1 MAKIIE
7 KYNAAKD
14 FVFKD
19 IWRADMDN
27 MSNRK
32 RSAFNILKV
41 LIIAVRGFVENGC
54 AVRASALTYFTLLS
68 SVPVV
73 ALAFALAKG
82 FGLEN
87 FVVDIIKDSFA
98 ANPETADYLISFAS
112 SMLENAKGGV
122 IAGIGVV
129 MLLYSVFELL
139 SHVEEAFNYMW
150 NIKKNRPILRKVTD
164 YMTIM
169 VFSPILI
176 ITASSATFFVR
187 TELDD
192 YFTDYLSPVSTVIIK
207 VLPYVLMAI
216 VFTLVYLIMPNT
228 KVNVKSALVA
238 GVITGIAFQVWQWV
252 YVAFQV
258 GVSEYGAVY
267 GSFAA
272 LPLFLVW
279 LQVSWIIVLL
289 GCEVAYSVQNVNN
302 YSTELSAGNIS
313 TRFMKRVSI
322 LLMTKIV
329 KNFAESK
336 PPKDAATW
344 SEELKIS
351 QKLFLHVAQR
361 LQDIGLLAELRNDGS
376 GSPIYI
382 PATDTANINVDTICS
397 RIESYGEDDDFPLQ
411 MTGDLECIDHLAA
424 EGEKAMREKL
434 EGRLVRDINL

>member
-1 MAKIIE
+1 MPKIVE

-19 IWRADMDN
+19 IWRADLEN
-27 MSNRK
+27 MSTRK
-32 RSAFNILKV
+32 RSAFNILKI
-41 LIIAVRGFVENGC
+41 LIIAVRGFVENRC
-54 AVRASALTYFTLLS
+54 AVRASSLTYFTLLS

-82 FGLEN
+82 FGLEG
-87 FVVDIIKDSFA
+87 FVVEAIRESFS

-112 SMLENAKGGV
+112 SMLENAKGGI
-122 IAGIGVV
+122 IAGVGVI
-129 MLLYSVFELL
+129 MLLYAVFELL
-139 SHVEEAFNYMW
+139 SHVEESFNFMW
-150 NIKKNRPILRKVTD
+150 NIKKNRPILRKITD

-187 TELDD
+187 AKLGD
-192 YFTDYLSPVSTVIIK
+192 YFADYLSPVLTVIIK
-207 VLPYVLMAI
+207 ILPYVLMAI
-216 VFTLVYLIMPNT
+216 VFTLVYLILPNT
-228 KVNVKSALVA
+228 KVNVKSAVSA
-238 GVITGIAFQVWQWV
+238 GVITGVVFQIWQWA

-289 GCEVAYSVQNVNN
+289 GCMIAYSVQNVNN

-336 PPKDAATW
+336 PPKDASTW
-344 SEELKIS
+344 SEELRIS

-361 LQDIGLLAELRNDGS
+361 LQDVGLLAELRNDGG

-382 PATDTANINVDTICS
+382 PATDTANISVDTICS
-397 RIESYGEDDDFPLQ
+397 RIESYGEDENFPLQ
-411 MTGDLECIDHLAA
+411 MTGDLERIDHLAA
-424 EGEKAMREKL
+424 EGEKAMKDVMEKK
-434 EGRLVRDINL
+434 LVKEI

>member
-1 MAKIIE
+1 MPKIRE

-19 IWRADMDN
+19 IWRADMDK
-27 MSNRK
+27 MSTRR
-32 RSAFNILKV
+32 RSAFNILKI
-41 LIIAVRGFVENGC
+41 LIIAVRGFVENKC

-82 FGLEN
+82 FGLES
-87 FVVDIIKDSFA
+87 FVVDVIRDSFS
-98 ANPETADYLISFAS
+98 ANPETADYLISFSS
-112 SMLENAKGGV
+112 SMLENAKGGI
-122 IAGIGVV
+122 IAGVGVI
-129 MLLYSVFELL
+129 MLLYAVFELL
-139 SHVEEAFNYMW
+139 SHVEESFNFMW
-150 NIKKNRPILRKVTD
+150 NIKQNRPILRKITD

-187 TELDD
+187 AKLGD
-192 YFTDYLSPVSTVIIK
+192 YFADYLSPVLTVIIK

-216 VFTLVYLIMPNT
+216 VFTLVYLILPNT

-238 GVITGIAFQVWQWV
+238 GVITGIVFQVWQWA

-289 GCEVAYSVQNVNN
+289 GCMIAYSVQNVNN

-336 PPKDAATW
+336 PPKDASTW
-344 SEELKIS
+344 SEELRIS

-361 LQDIGLLAELRNDGS
+361 LQDVGLLAELRNDGG

-382 PATDTANINVDTICS
+382 PATDTANISVDTICS
-397 RIESYGEDDDFPLQ
+397 RIESYGEDENFPLQ
-411 MTGDLECIDHLAA
+411 LTGDLERIDHLAA
-424 EGEKAMREKL
+424 EGEKAMKDVMEKK
-434 EGRLVRDINL
+434 LVKEI

>member
-1 MAKIIE
+1 MPSILE
-7 KYNAAKD
+7 RYNAAKD

-19 IWRADMDN
+19 IWRADDN
-27 MSNRK
+27 SMSSRK
-32 RSAFNILKV
+32 RSMFHILKI
-41 LIIAVRGFVENGC
+41 LIIAVRGFVDNGC

-82 FGLEN
+82 FGLEE
-87 FVVDIIKDSFA
+87 FVVSLIRDSFA
-98 ANPETADYLISFAS
+98 ANPETAEYLISFSS
-112 SMLENAKGGV
+112 SMLENTKGGL
-122 IAGIGVV
+122 IAGIGVI

-139 SHVEEAFNYMW
+139 SHIEEAFNFMW

-187 TELDD
+187 AKLGD
-192 YFTDYLSPVSTVIIK
+192 YFSDYLSPVLTVIINI
-207 VLPYVLMAI
+207 LPYVLMSI
-216 VFTLVYLIMPNT
+216 VFSLVYLIMPNT
-228 KVNVKSALVA
+228 KVNFKSAIVA
-238 GVITGIAFQVWQWV
+238 GVITGIVFQVWQWA

-272 LPLFLVW
+272 LPLFLAW

-313 TRFMKRVSI
+313 PRLMKRVSI

-336 PPKDAATW
+336 PPKDASTW

-361 LQDIGLLAELRNDGS
+361 LQDVGLLAELRNDGG

-382 PATDTANINVDTICS
+382 PATDTANISVDTICS
-397 RIESYGEDDDFPLQ
+397 RIESYGEDDSFPLQ
-411 MTGDLECIDHLAA
+411 LTGEMQHIVRLAE
-424 EGEKAMREKL
+424 EGEKAMKEVMGKK
-434 EGRLVRDINL
+434 LVREI

>member
-1 MAKIIE
+1 MAKLID

-14 FVFKD
+14 FVVKD

-27 MSNRK
+27 MSTRK
-32 RSAFNILKV
+32 RSAFNILKI
-41 LIIAVRGFVENGC
+41 LIIAVRGFIENGC

-82 FGLEN
+82 FGLED
-87 FVVDIIKDSFA
+87 FVVNVIKDSFA

-112 SMLENAKGGV
+112 SMLENAKGGI
-122 IAGIGVV
+122 IAGIGVI
-129 MLLYSVFELL
+129 MLLYAVFELL

-187 TELDD
+187 TKLDE
-192 YFTDYLSPVSTVIIK
+192 YFTDYLSPVLTVIIN
-207 VLPYVLMAI
+207 VLPYLLMAI
-216 VFTLVYLIMPNT
+216 VFTLVYLILPNT
-228 KVNVKSALVA
+228 KVNFKSALSA
-238 GVITGIAFQVWQWV
+238 GVITGIVFQVWQWA

-313 TRFMKRVSI
+313 PRLMKRVSI

-336 PPKDAATW
+336 PPKDATTW

-361 LQDIGLLAELRNDGS
+361 LQDVGLLAELRNDGG

-382 PATDTANINVDTICS
+382 PATDIANITVDTICS
-397 RIESYGEDDDFPLQ
+397 RIDSYGEDESFPLQ
-411 MTGDLECIDHLAA
+411 SISDMKQIDSLAS
-424 EGEKAMREKL
+424 EGEKAMKEVMGK
-434 EGRLVRDINL
+434 RLVKEI

>member
-1 MAKIIE
+1 MAKLID
-7 KYNAAKD
+7 KYNAAKN
-14 FVFKD
+14 FVVKD

-32 RSAFNILKV
+32 RSAFHILKI
-41 LIIAVRGFVENGC
+41 LIIAVRGFIENGC

-87 FVVDIIKDSFA
+87 IVTDLIRDSFA
-98 ANPETADYLISFAS
+98 ANPETANYLIQFS
-112 SMLENAKGGV
+112 STMLEETKGGL
-122 IAGIGVV
+122 IAGIGVI

-139 SHVEEAFNYMW
+139 SHIEEAFNFMW

-187 TELDD
+187 AKLGD
-192 YFTDYLSPVSTVIIK
+192 YFTDYLSPLLTVIIK
-207 VLPYVLMAI
+207 VLPYILMVI

-228 KVNVKSALVA
+228 KVNFKSAISA
-238 GVITGIAFQVWQWV
+238 GVMTGIVFQVWQWA

-313 TRFMKRVSI
+313 PRLMKRVSM
-322 LLMTKIV
+322 LLMTKII
-329 KNFAESK
+329 KNFADSN
-336 PPKDAATW
+336 PPKDALAW

-361 LQDIGLLAELRNDGS
+361 LQDVGLLAELRNDGG

-382 PATDTANINVDTICS
+382 PAMDISKISVDTICS
-397 RIESYGEDDDFPLQ
+397 RIEAYGEDDNFPLQ
-411 MTGDLECIDHLAA
+411 MIGDMKRIDKLAV
-424 EGEKAMREKL
+424 EKEEKMREEMRKV
-434 EGRLVRDINL
+434 LVKDI

>member
-1 MAKIIE
+1 MAKLID
-7 KYNAAKD
+7 KYNAAKN
-14 FVFKD
+14 FVVKD

-32 RSAFNILKV
+32 RSAFHILKI
-41 LIIAVRGFVENGC
+41 LIIAVRGFIENGC

-87 FVVDIIKDSFA
+87 IVTDLIRDSFA
-98 ANPETADYLISFAS
+98 ANPETANYLIQFS
-112 SMLENAKGGV
+112 STMLEETKGGL
-122 IAGIGVV
+122 IAGIGVI

-139 SHVEEAFNYMW
+139 SHIEEAFNFMW

-187 TELDD
+187 AKLGD
-192 YFTDYLSPVSTVIIK
+192 YFTDYLSPLLTVIIK
-207 VLPYVLMAI
+207 VLPYILMVI

-228 KVNVKSALVA
+228 KVNFKSAISA
-238 GVITGIAFQVWQWV
+238 GVITGIVFQVWQWA

-313 TRFMKRVSI
+313 PRLMKRVSM
-322 LLMTKIV
+322 LLMTKII
-329 KNFAESK
+329 KNFADSN
-336 PPKDAATW
+336 PPKDALTW

-361 LQDIGLLAELRNDGS
+361 LQDVGLLAELRNDGG

-382 PATDTANINVDTICS
+382 PAMDISKISVDTICS
-397 RIESYGEDDDFPLQ
+397 RIEAYGEDDNFPLQ
-411 MTGDLECIDHLAA
+411 MIGDMKHIDKLAV
-424 EGEKAMREKL
+424 EKEEKMREEMRKV
-434 EGRLVRDINL
+434 LVKDI

>member
-1 MAKIIE
+1 MAKLID
-7 KYNAAKD
+7 KYNAAKN
-14 FVFKD
+14 FVVKD

-32 RSAFNILKV
+32 RSAFHILKI
-41 LIIAVRGFVENGC
+41 LIIAVRGFIENGC

-87 FVVDIIKDSFA
+87 IVTDLIRDSFA
-98 ANPETADYLISFAS
+98 ANPETANYLIQFS
-112 SMLENAKGGV
+112 STMLEETKGGL
-122 IAGIGVV
+122 IAGIGVI

-139 SHVEEAFNYMW
+139 SHIEEAFNFMW

-187 TELDD
+187 AKLSD
-192 YFTDYLSPVSTVIIK
+192 YFTDYLSPLLTVIIK
-207 VLPYVLMAI
+207 VLPYILMVI

-228 KVNVKSALVA
+228 KVNFKSAISA
-238 GVITGIAFQVWQWV
+238 GVMTGIVFQVWQWA

-313 TRFMKRVSI
+313 PRLMKRVSM
-322 LLMTKIV
+322 LLMTKII
-329 KNFAESK
+329 KNFADSN
-336 PPKDAATW
+336 PPKDALTW

-361 LQDIGLLAELRNDGS
+361 LQDVGLLAELRNDGG

-382 PATDTANINVDTICS
+382 PAMDISKISVDTICS
-397 RIESYGEDDDFPLQ
+397 RIEAYGEDDNFPLQ
-411 MTGDLECIDHLAA
+411 MIGDMKRIDKLAV
-424 EGEKAMREKL
+424 EKEEKMREEMRKV
-434 EGRLVRDINL
+434 LVKDI

>member
-1 MAKIIE
+1 MAKLID

-32 RSAFNILKV
+32 RNAFNILKI
-41 LIIAVRGFVENGC
+41 LIIAVRGFIENGC

-87 FVVDIIKDSFA
+87 IVTDLIRDSFA
-98 ANPETADYLISFAS
+98 ANPETANYLIQFS
-112 SMLENAKGGV
+112 STMLEETKGGL
-122 IAGIGVV
+122 IAGIGVI

-139 SHVEEAFNYMW
+139 SHIEEAFNFMW

-187 TELDD
+187 AKLGD
-192 YFTDYLSPVSTVIIK
+192 YFTDYLSPLLTVIIK
-207 VLPYVLMAI
+207 VLPYILMVI

-228 KVNVKSALVA
+228 KVNFKSAISA
-238 GVITGIAFQVWQWV
+238 GVMTGIVFQVWQWA

-313 TRFMKRVSI
+313 PRLMKRVSM
-322 LLMTKIV
+322 LLMTKII
-329 KNFAESK
+329 KNFADSN
-336 PPKDAATW
+336 PPKDALTW

-361 LQDIGLLAELRNDGS
+361 LQDVGLLAELRNDGG

-382 PATDTANINVDTICS
+382 PAMDISKISVDTICS
-397 RIESYGEDDDFPLQ
+397 RIEAYGEDDNFPLQ
-411 MTGDLECIDHLAA
+411 MIGDMKRIDKLAV
-424 EGEKAMREKL
+424 EKEEKMREEMRKV
-434 EGRLVRDINL
+434 LVKDI

>member
-1 MAKIIE
+1 MAKIVD
-7 KYNAAKD
+7 KYNEAKD
-14 FVFKD
+14 FVIRD
-19 IWRADMDN
+19 IWQADVNSMTT
-27 MSNRK
+27 RK
-32 RSAFNILKV
+32 RSAFHILKI
-41 LIIAVRGFVENGC
+41 LIIAVRGFIENKC

-82 FGLEN
+82 FGLED
-87 FVVDIIKDSFA
+87 FVVSIIRDSFA
-98 ANPETADYLISFAS
+98 ANPETADYLIQFAS
-112 SMLENAKGGV
+112 SMLENTKGGL
-122 IAGIGVV
+122 IAGIGVI

-139 SHVEEAFNYMW
+139 SHIEEAFNFMW
-150 NIKKNRPILRKVTD
+150 NIKKNRPLLRKITD
-164 YMTIM
+164 YISIM

-187 TELDD
+187 AQLGD
-192 YFTDYLSPVSTVIIK
+192 YFADYLSPILTVIIGI
-207 VLPYVLMAI
+207 LPYVLMSI

-228 KVNVKSALVA
+228 KVSVKSALSA
-238 GVITGIAFQVWQWV
+238 GVITGVVFQVWQWV

-279 LQVSWIIVLL
+279 LQISWIIVLL

-302 YSTELSAGNIS
+302 YSSELSARNIS
-313 TRFMKRVSI
+313 PRLMKRVSM
-322 LLMTKIV
+322 LLMTKIT

-336 PPKDAATW
+336 PPKDATTW
-344 SEELKIS
+344 SEELQIS

-361 LQDIGLLAELRNDGS
+361 LQDVGLLAEIRNDGG

-382 PATDTANINVDTICS
+382 PATDIANISVDTICS
-397 RIESYGEDDDFPLQ
+397 RIDSYGEDDNFPLRIE
-411 MTGDLECIDHLAA
+411 GDMSRIDKISD
-424 EGEKAMREKL
+424 EMEKKAHEDMHKV
-434 EGRLVRDINL
+434 LVKDI

>member
-1 MAKIIE
+1 MPKIVE

-19 IWRADMDN
+19 IWRADLEN
-27 MSNRK
+27 MSTRK
-32 RSAFNILKV
+32 RSAFNILKI
-41 LIIAVRGFVENGC
+41 LIRAVRGFVENKC

-82 FGLEN
+82 FGLES
-87 FVVDIIKDSFA
+87 FVVDVIRDSFS
-98 ANPETADYLISFAS
+98 ANPETADYLISFSS
-112 SMLENAKGGV
+112 SMLENAKGGI
-122 IAGIGVV
+122 IAGVGVI
-129 MLLYSVFELL
+129 MLLYAVFELL
-139 SHVEEAFNYMW
+139 SHVEESFNFMW
-150 NIKKNRPILRKVTD
+150 NIKQNRPILRKITD

-187 TELDD
+187 AKLGD
-192 YFTDYLSPVSTVIIK
+192 YFADYLSPVLTVIIK

-216 VFTLVYLIMPNT
+216 VFTLVYLILPNT

-238 GVITGIAFQVWQWV
+238 GVITGIVFQVWQWA

-289 GCEVAYSVQNVNN
+289 GCMIAYSVQNVNN

-361 LQDIGLLAELRNDGS
+361 LQDVGLLAELRNDSG

-382 PATDTANINVDTICS
+382 PATDTANISVDTICS
-397 RIESYGEDDDFPLQ
+397 RIESYGEDENFPLQ
-411 MTGDLECIDHLAA
+411 MTGDLERIDRLAA
-424 EGEKAMREKL
+424 EGEKAMRDVMEK
-434 EGRLVRDINL
+434 RLGKEI

>member
-1 MAKIIE
+1 MPSILE
-7 KYNAAKD
+7 RYNAAKD

-19 IWRADMDN
+19 IWRADDN
-27 MSNRK
+27 SMSSRK
-32 RSAFNILKV
+32 RSMFHILKI

-82 FGLEN
+82 FGLEE
-87 FVVDIIKDSFA
+87 FVVSLIRDSFA
-98 ANPETADYLISFAS
+98 ANPETAEYLISFSS
-112 SMLENAKGGV
+112 SMLENTKGGL
-122 IAGIGVV
+122 IAGIGVI

-139 SHVEEAFNYMW
+139 SHIEEAFNFMW

-187 TELDD
+187 AKLGD
-192 YFTDYLSPVSTVIIK
+192 YFSDYLSPVLTVIINI
-207 VLPYVLMAI
+207 LPYVLMSI
-216 VFTLVYLIMPNT
+216 VFSLVYLIMPNT
-228 KVNVKSALVA
+228 KVNFKSAIVA
-238 GVITGIAFQVWQWV
+238 GVITGIVFQVWQWA

-272 LPLFLVW
+272 LPLFLAW

-313 TRFMKRVSI
+313 PRLMKRVSI

-329 KNFAESK
+329 KNFAESN
-336 PPKDAATW
+336 PPKDASTW

-361 LQDIGLLAELRNDGS
+361 LQDVGLLAELRNDGG

-382 PATDTANINVDTICS
+382 PATDIAKINVNTICS
-397 RIESYGEDDDFPLQ
+397 RIESYGEDDNFPLV
-411 MTGDLECIDHLAA
+411 MSGDLERIDHLAA
-424 EGEKAMREKL
+424 EGETAMKEIMDKK
-434 EGRLVRDINL
+434 LVRDI

>member
-1 MAKIIE
+1 MAKLID
-7 KYNAAKD
+7 KYNAAKN
-14 FVFKD
+14 FVVKD

-32 RSAFNILKV
+32 RSAFHILKI
-41 LIIAVRGFVENGC
+41 LIIAVRGFIENGC

-87 FVVDIIKDSFA
+87 IVTDLIRDSFA
-98 ANPETADYLISFAS
+98 ANPETANYLIQFS
-112 SMLENAKGGV
+112 STMLEETKGGL
-122 IAGIGVV
+122 IAGIGVI

-139 SHVEEAFNYMW
+139 SHIEEAFNFMW

-187 TELDD
+187 AKLGD
-192 YFTDYLSPVSTVIIK
+192 YFTDYLSPLLTVIIK
-207 VLPYVLMAI
+207 VLPYILMVI

-228 KVNVKSALVA
+228 KVNFKSAISA
-238 GVITGIAFQVWQWV
+238 GVMTGIVFQVWQWA

-313 TRFMKRVSI
+313 PRLMKRVSM
-322 LLMTKIV
+322 LLMTKII
-329 KNFAESK
+329 KNFADSN
-336 PPKDAATW
+336 PPKDALTW

-361 LQDIGLLAELRNDGS
+361 LQDVGLLAELRNDGG

-382 PATDTANINVDTICS
+382 PAMDISKISVDTICS
-397 RIESYGEDDDFPLQ
+397 RIEAYGEDDNFPLQ
-411 MTGDLECIDHLAA
+411 MIGDMKRIDKLAV
-424 EGEKAMREKL
+424 EKEEKMREEMRKV
-434 EGRLVRDINL
+434 LVKDI

>member
-1 MAKIIE
+1 MPKIRE

-19 IWRADMDN
+19 IWRADMDK
-27 MSNRK
+27 MSTRR
-32 RSAFNILKV
+32 RSAFNILKI
-41 LIIAVRGFVENGC
+41 LIIAVRGFVENKC

-82 FGLEN
+82 FGLES
-87 FVVDIIKDSFA
+87 FVVDVIRDSFS
-98 ANPETADYLISFAS
+98 ANPETADYLISFSS
-112 SMLENAKGGV
+112 SMLENAKGGI
-122 IAGIGVV
+122 IAGVGVI
-129 MLLYSVFELL
+129 MLLYAVFELL
-139 SHVEEAFNYMW
+139 SHVEESFNFMW
-150 NIKKNRPILRKVTD
+150 NIKQNRPILRKITD

-187 TELDD
+187 AKLGD
-192 YFTDYLSPVSTVIIK
+192 YFADYLSPVLTVIIK

-216 VFTLVYLIMPNT
+216 VFTLVYLILPNT

-238 GVITGIAFQVWQWV
+238 GVITGIVFQVWQWA

-289 GCEVAYSVQNVNN
+289 GCMIAYSVQNVNN

-336 PPKDAATW
+336 PPKDASTW
-344 SEELKIS
+344 SEELRIS

-361 LQDIGLLAELRNDGS
+361 LQDVGLLAELRNDGG

-382 PATDTANINVDTICS
+382 PATDTANISVDTICS
-397 RIESYGEDDDFPLQ
+397 RIESYGEDENFPLQ
-411 MTGDLECIDHLAA
+411 MTGDLERIDHLAA
-424 EGEKAMREKL
+424 EGEKAMKDVMEKK
-434 EGRLVRDINL
+434 LVKEI

>member
-1 MAKIIE
+1 MAKLID

-14 FVFKD
+14 FVVKD

-32 RSAFNILKV
+32 RSAFHVLKI
-41 LIIAVRGFVENGC
+41 LIIAVRGFIENGC

-87 FVVDIIKDSFA
+87 IVTDLIRDSFA
-98 ANPETADYLISFAS
+98 ANPETANYLIQFS
-112 SMLENAKGGV
+112 STMLEETKGGL
-122 IAGIGVV
+122 IAGIGVI

-139 SHVEEAFNYMW
+139 SHIEEAFNFMW

-187 TELDD
+187 AKLGD
-192 YFTDYLSPVSTVIIK
+192 YFTDYLSPLLTVIIK
-207 VLPYVLMAI
+207 VLPYILMAI

-228 KVNVKSALVA
+228 KVNFKSAISA
-238 GVITGIAFQVWQWV
+238 GVMTGIVFQVWQWA

-313 TRFMKRVSI
+313 PRLMKRVSM
-322 LLMTKIV
+322 LLMTKII
-329 KNFAESK
+329 KNFADSN
-336 PPKDAATW
+336 PPKDALTW

-361 LQDIGLLAELRNDGS
+361 LQDVGLLAELRNDGG

-382 PATDTANINVDTICS
+382 PATDIANITVDTICS
-397 RIESYGEDDDFPLQ
+397 RIDSYGEDESFPLQ
-411 MTGDLECIDHLAA
+411 SISDMKQIDSLAS
-424 EGEKAMREKL
+424 EGEKAMKEVMGK
-434 EGRLVRDINL
+434 RLVKEI

>member
-1 MAKIIE
+1 
-7 KYNAAKD
+7 
-14 FVFKD
+14 
-19 IWRADMDN
+19 
-27 MSNRK
+27 
-32 RSAFNILKV
+32 
-41 LIIAVRGFVENGC
+41 
-54 AVRASALTYFTLLS
+54 VRASALTYFTLLS

-87 FVVDIIKDSFA
+87 IVTDLIRDSFA
-98 ANPETADYLISFAS
+98 ANPETANYLIQFS
-112 SMLENAKGGV
+112 STMLEETKGGL
-122 IAGIGVV
+122 IAGIGVI

-139 SHVEEAFNYMW
+139 SHIEEAFNFMW

-187 TELDD
+187 AKLGD
-192 YFTDYLSPVSTVIIK
+192 YFTDYLSPLLTLIIK
-207 VLPYVLMAI
+207 VLPYILMVI

-228 KVNVKSALVA
+228 KVNFKSAISA
-238 GVITGIAFQVWQWV
+238 GVMTGIVFQVWQWA

-313 TRFMKRVSI
+313 PRLMKRVSM
-322 LLMTKIV
+322 LLMTKII
-329 KNFAESK
+329 KNFADSN
-336 PPKDAATW
+336 PPKDALTW

-361 LQDIGLLAELRNDGS
+361 LQDVGLLAELRNDGG

-382 PATDTANINVDTICS
+382 PAMDISKISVDTICS
-397 RIESYGEDDDFPLQ
+397 RIEAYGEDDNFPLQ
-411 MTGDLECIDHLAA
+411 MIGDMKRIDKLAV
-424 EGEKAMREKL
+424 EKEEKMREEMRKV
-434 EGRLVRDINL
+434 LVKDI

>member
-1 MAKIIE
+1 MAKLID

-14 FVFKD
+14 FVVKD

-32 RSAFNILKV
+32 RSAFHVLKI
-41 LIIAVRGFVENGC
+41 LIIAVRGFIENGC

-87 FVVDIIKDSFA
+87 IVTDLIRDSFA
-98 ANPETADYLISFAS
+98 ANPETANYLIQFS
-112 SMLENAKGGV
+112 STMLEETKGGL
-122 IAGIGVV
+122 IAGIGVI

-139 SHVEEAFNYMW
+139 SHIEEAFNFMW

-187 TELDD
+187 AKLGD
-192 YFTDYLSPVSTVIIK
+192 YFTDYLSPLLTVIIK
-207 VLPYVLMAI
+207 VLPYILMAI

-228 KVNVKSALVA
+228 KVNFKSAISA
-238 GVITGIAFQVWQWV
+238 GVMTGIVFQVWQWA

-313 TRFMKRVSI
+313 PRLMKRVSM
-322 LLMTKIV
+322 LLMTKII
-329 KNFAESK
+329 KNFADSN
-336 PPKDAATW
+336 PPKDALTW

-361 LQDIGLLAELRNDGS
+361 LQDVGLLAELRNDGG

-382 PATDTANINVDTICS
+382 PATDIANITVDTICS
-397 RIESYGEDDDFPLQ
+397 RIDSYGEDESFPLQ
-411 MTGDLECIDHLAA
+411 SISDMKQIDSLAS
-424 EGEKAMREKL
+424 EGEKAMKEVMGKW
-434 EGRLVRDINL
+434 LVKEI

>member
-19 IWRADMDN
+19 IWRADMEN
-27 MSNRK
+27 MSTRK
-32 RSAFNILKV
+32 RSAFNILKI

-87 FVVDIIKDSFA
+87 FVVDVIKDSFA
-98 ANPETADYLISFAS
+98 ANPETADYLITFAS

-129 MLLYSVFELL
+129 MLLYAVFELL
-139 SHVEEAFNYMW
+139 SHVEEAFNFMW

-187 TELDD
+187 TELDA
-192 YFTDYLSPVSTVIIK
+192 YFSDYLSPVVTLVIK

-238 GVITGIAFQVWQWV
+238 GVITGIVFQVWQWA

-289 GCEVAYSVQNVNN
+289 GCEVASQFSICV
-302 YSTELSAGNIS
+302 LSS
-313 TRFMKRVSI
+313 
-322 LLMTKIV
+322 L
-329 KNFAESK
+329 
-336 PPKDAATW
+336 
-344 SEELKIS
+344 
-351 QKLFLHVAQR
+351 
-361 LQDIGLLAELRNDGS
+361 
-376 GSPIYI
+376 
-382 PATDTANINVDTICS
+382 
-397 RIESYGEDDDFPLQ
+397 
-411 MTGDLECIDHLAA
+411 
-424 EGEKAMREKL
+424 
-434 EGRLVRDINL
+434 

>member
-1 MAKIIE
+1 MAKLID

-14 FVFKD
+14 FVVKD

-32 RSAFNILKV
+32 RSAFHVLKI
-41 LIIAVRGFVENGC
+41 LIIAVRGFIENGC

-87 FVVDIIKDSFA
+87 IVTDLIRDSFA
-98 ANPETADYLISFAS
+98 ANPETANYLIQFS
-112 SMLENAKGGV
+112 STMLEETKGGL
-122 IAGIGVV
+122 IAGIGVI

-139 SHVEEAFNYMW
+139 SHIEEAFNFMW

-187 TELDD
+187 AKLGD
-192 YFTDYLSPVSTVIIK
+192 YFTDYLSPLLTVIIK
-207 VLPYVLMAI
+207 VLPYILMAI

-228 KVNVKSALVA
+228 KVNFKSAISA
-238 GVITGIAFQVWQWV
+238 GVMTGIVFQVWQWA

-313 TRFMKRVSI
+313 PRLMKRVSM
-322 LLMTKIV
+322 LLMTKII
-329 KNFAESK
+329 KNFADSN
-336 PPKDAATW
+336 PPKDALTW

-361 LQDIGLLAELRNDGS
+361 LQDVGLLAELRNDGG

-382 PATDTANINVDTICS
+382 PAMDISKISVDTICS
-397 RIESYGEDDDFPLQ
+397 RIEAYGEDDNFPLQ
-411 MTGDLECIDHLAA
+411 MIGDMKRIDKLAV
-424 EGEKAMREKL
+424 EKEEKMREEMRKV
-434 EGRLVRDINL
+434 LVKDI

>member
-1 MAKIIE
+1 MAKLID
-7 KYNAAKD
+7 KYNAAKN
-14 FVFKD
+14 FVVKD

-32 RSAFNILKV
+32 RSAFHILKI
-41 LIIAVRGFVENGC
+41 LIIAVRGFIENGC

-87 FVVDIIKDSFA
+87 IVTDLIRDSFA
-98 ANPETADYLISFAS
+98 ANPETANYLIQFS
-112 SMLENAKGGV
+112 STMLEETKGGL
-122 IAGIGVV
+122 IAGIGVI

-139 SHVEEAFNYMW
+139 SHIEEAFNFMW

-187 TELDD
+187 AKLGD
-192 YFTDYLSPVSTVIIK
+192 YFTDYLSPLLTLIIK
-207 VLPYVLMAI
+207 VLPYILMVI

-228 KVNVKSALVA
+228 KVNFKSAISA
-238 GVITGIAFQVWQWV
+238 GVMTGIVFQVWQWA

-313 TRFMKRVSI
+313 PRLMKRVSM
-322 LLMTKIV
+322 LLMTKII
-329 KNFAESK
+329 KNFADSN
-336 PPKDAATW
+336 PPKDALTW

-361 LQDIGLLAELRNDGS
+361 LQDVGLLAELRNDGG

-382 PATDTANINVDTICS
+382 PAMDISKISVDTICS
-397 RIESYGEDDDFPLQ
+397 RIEAYGEDDNFPLQ
-411 MTGDLECIDHLAA
+411 MIGDMKRIDKLAV
-424 EGEKAMREKL
+424 EKEEKMREEMRKV
-434 EGRLVRDINL
+434 LVKDI

>member
-1 MAKIIE
+1 MAKLID

-14 FVFKD
+14 FVVKD

-27 MSNRK
+27 MSTRK
-32 RSAFNILKV
+32 RSAFNILKI

-82 FGLEN
+82 FGLETI
-87 FVVDIIKDSFA
+87 VTDLIRDSFA

-112 SMLENAKGGV
+112 SMLENAKGGL
-122 IAGIGVV
+122 IAGIGVI

-139 SHVEEAFNYMW
+139 SHVEEAFNFMW

-187 TELDD
+187 TKLDE
-192 YFTDYLSPVSTVIIK
+192 YFTDYLSPVLTVIIN
-207 VLPYVLMAI
+207 VLPYLLMAI

-228 KVNVKSALVA
+228 KVNFKSALSA
-238 GVITGIAFQVWQWV
+238 GVITGIVFQVWQWA

-313 TRFMKRVSI
+313 PRLMKRVSM

-336 PPKDAATW
+336 PPKDATAW

-361 LQDIGLLAELRNDGS
+361 LQDVGLLAELRNDGG

-382 PATDTANINVDTICS
+382 PAIDIANITVDTICS
-397 RIESYGEDDDFPLQ
+397 RIDSYGEDESFPLQ
-411 MTGDLECIDHLAA
+411 SISDMKQIDSLAS
-424 EGEKAMREKL
+424 EGEKAMKEVMGK
-434 EGRLVRDINL
+434 RLVKEI

>member
-1 MAKIIE
+1 MPKIVE

-14 FVFKD
+14 FVFRD

-27 MSNRK
+27 MSSRK
-32 RSAFNILKV
+32 RSAFNILKI
-41 LIIAVRGFVENGC
+41 LIIAVRGFVENKC

-68 SVPVV
+68 SVPVI

-82 FGLEN
+82 FGLEG
-87 FVVDIIKDSFA
+87 FVVEVIRDSFS

-112 SMLENAKGGV
+112 SMLENTKGGI
-122 IAGIGVV
+122 IAGIGVI
-129 MLLYSVFELL
+129 MLLYAVFELL
-139 SHVEEAFNYMW
+139 NHVEEAFNFMW
-150 NIKKNRPILRKVTD
+150 NIKKNRPILRKITD

-187 TELDD
+187 AKLGD
-192 YFTDYLSPVSTVIIK
+192 YFADYLSPVLTVIIK
-207 VLPYVLMAI
+207 VSPYVLMAI

-228 KVNVKSALVA
+228 KVNVKSAVSA
-238 GVITGIAFQVWQWV
+238 GVITGVVFQVWQWA

-289 GCEVAYSVQNVNN
+289 GCMIAYSVQNVNN

-313 TRFMKRVSI
+313 SRLLKRVSI

-336 PPKDAATW
+336 PPKDAMTW

-351 QKLFLHVAQR
+351 QKLFLHAAQR
-361 LQDIGLLAELRNDGS
+361 LQDVGLLAEVRNDGG

-382 PATDTANINVDTICS
+382 PATDIANISVDTICS
-397 RIESYGEDDDFPLQ
+397 RIEAYGEDDSFPLQ
-411 MTGDLECIDHLAA
+411 VTGEMQHIDRVAS
-424 EGEKAMREKL
+424 EGEKAMKEVMGKKL
-434 EGRLVRDINL
+434 VKDI

>member
-1 MAKIIE
+1 MAKLID

-14 FVFKD
+14 FVVKD

-27 MSNRK
+27 MSTRK
-32 RSAFNILKV
+32 RSAFNILKI
-41 LIIAVRGFVENGC
+41 LIIAVRGFIENGC

-82 FGLEN
+82 FGLED
-87 FVVDIIKDSFA
+87 FVVNVIKDSFA

-112 SMLENAKGGV
+112 SMLENAKGGL
-122 IAGIGVV
+122 IAGIGVI

-139 SHVEEAFNYMW
+139 SHVEEAFNFMW

-176 ITASSATFFVR
+176 ITASSATFFIR
-187 TELDD
+187 AKLGD
-192 YFTDYLSPVSTVIIK
+192 YFADYLSPVLTVIIK
-207 VLPYVLMAI
+207 VLPYLLMAI

-228 KVNVKSALVA
+228 KVNFKSAVSA
-238 GVITGIAFQVWQWV
+238 GVITGIVFQVLQWA

-289 GCEVAYSVQNVNN
+289 GCEVAYSVQNVNY

-313 TRFMKRVSI
+313 PRMMKRVSM

-329 KNFAESK
+329 KNFAESQ
-336 PPKDAATW
+336 PPKDATTW

-361 LQDIGLLAELRNDGS
+361 LQDVGLLAELRNDGG

-382 PATDTANINVDTICS
+382 PAIDIANINVDTICS
-397 RIESYGEDDDFPLQ
+397 RIESYGEDDNFPLQ
-411 MTGDLECIDHLAA
+411 MTGDLEHIDHLAA
-424 EGEKAMREKL
+424 EGEKAMRDIMDKKL
-434 EGRLVRDINL
+434 VKDI